1 MKTYDWIVVGAGITG
16 AALSYELA
24 KKGFSVLLLEQNKAL
39 ANATR
44 FSYGGI
50 FYWAGTTE
58 LMRLLNTEG
67 IHLHRTL
74 SDELEFNTQFREL
87 DLLLIIYPGENPE
100 EIAATYANCAIPP
113 RLIGV
118 KEACDLEPLLNPQ
131 ALAAALVVRQQGII
145 NPEATVIAYCQA
157 FKRVGGCLKIDRVLE
172 LIKQNNTIIGVKT
185 ASQIYHSANVA
196 ICAGGLTRHLLKSA
210 GIFAKVY
217 FTYAELLETAPT
229 YLQLQTMV
237 VPARLQR
244 LQLEASAT
252 IPEIEK
258 LWDEPAR
265 ELAPPIL
272 DVGAIQLLDGR
283 IRIGQ
288 YSRVFTTPDILF
300 DSTNQLKSKEEIRA
314 KIANILPDLANL
326 PASWHQCLV
335 AFSPDRLPC
344 IGSIPGWQGIHIFS
358 GFSSGPLVMVPP
370 LARRFANYIATGEDE
385 ILPLM
390 SPARFLK

>member
-24 KKGFSVLLLEQNKAL
+24 KKGFSVLLLEQNKAI

-50 FYWAGTTE
+50 FYWSGTTE
-58 LMRLLNTEG
+58 LTRLLNTEG
-67 IHLHRTL
+67 IHLHRIL
-74 SDELEFNTQFREL
+74 SDELEFDTQFREL
-87 DLLLIIYPGENPE
+87 DLLLTIYPGENSE

-131 ALAAALVVRQQGII
+131 ALAAALVVRQGII

-157 FKRVGGCLKIDRVLE
+157 FKRVGGCLEIDRVLE
-172 LIKQNNTIIGVKT
+172 LLKQNNTIIGVKT

-196 ICAGGLTRHLLKSA
+196 ICAGGLTRPLLKSA

-217 FTYAELLETAPT
+217 FTRAELLETAPT

-237 VPARLQR
+237 VPARLKR
-244 LQLEASAT
+244 LQLEALAST
-252 IPEIEK
+252 PEIEK
-258 LWDEPAR
+258 LWDEPER

-272 DVGAIQLLDGR
+272 DAGAIQLLDGR

-288 YSRVFTTPDILF
+288 YSRVFTNHEILF
-300 DSTNQLKSKEEIRA
+300 DSTNQLKSQEEITA
-314 KIANILPDLANL
+314 KIANILPALGNL

-344 IGSIPGWQGIHIFS
+344 IGAIPGWQGIHIFS
-358 GFSSGPLVMVPP
+358 GFSSSPLGMVPP
-370 LARRFANYIATGEDE
+370 LARRFANYMATGEDE